1 MGAIKVL
8 NRLIITC
15 SEDYLPFIPEAIP
28 FIAELSEDESDLVET
43 NLKKLIVDIEQLVG
57 EPINKYL

>member
-8 NRLIITC
+8 HRLILTC

-28 FIAELSEDESDLVET
+28 FIAELSEDDAESVEAAV
-43 NLKKLIVDIEQLVG
+43 KKLIVDIEQLVG